1 MFHQSCAFRLN
12 FHGLHSSRVQKY
24 IDCPAL
30 GKAIEK
36 SWGPET
42 SYLGVWDEDNRALG

>member
-12 FHGLHSSRVQKY
+12 SYGLHSSRVQKY
-24 IDCPAL
+24 IECPAL

-42 SYLGVWDEDNRALG
+42 SYLGVWDEDNPALG